1 MDVKKI
7 GLIFLTLFYACC
19 FICMVLDYG
28 PISRRFKILVNLWT
42 RFILQY
48 SPGLQ
53 KTDFL
58 PVQTDFY
65 FVKPIQFA

>member
-1 MDVKKI
+1 MEPKI
-7 GLIFLTLFYACC
+7 ENFVFHIFMYIRPSFFIFLIYE
-19 FICMVLDYG
+19 IC
-28 PISRRFKILVNLWT
+28 
-42 RFILQY
+42 Q
-48 SPGLQ
+48 PGLQ